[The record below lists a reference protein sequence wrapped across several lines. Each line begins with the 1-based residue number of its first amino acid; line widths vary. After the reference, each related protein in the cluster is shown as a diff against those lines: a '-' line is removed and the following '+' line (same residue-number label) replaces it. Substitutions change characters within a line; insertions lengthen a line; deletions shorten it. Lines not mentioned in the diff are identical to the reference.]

1 MDSLKICMQVNKNKY
16 LNVILNNNFKGL
28 IGVDYKIKKNIK
40 YDQISHVIII
50 SWWFYS
56 MSSL

>member
-1 MDSLKICMQVNKNKY
+1 MQVNKNKY

-40 YDQISHVIII
+40 YDQISHVMII